1 MYSSYKVESFK
12 VVTKLTQTYYIFS
25 LQSGDSQLQVSPSA
39 TGDLGSYLDSDL
51 SLFEQPDELQILQA
65 DP

>member
-1 MYSSYKVESFK
+1 MLKF
-12 VVTKLTQTYYIFS
+12 
-25 LQSGDSQLQVSPSA
+25 QSGDSQLQVSPSA

-51 SLFEQPDELQILQA
+51 SLNEQPDELDILQA